1 MAHFAKRR
9 IEDAS
14 SVHGQKFGR
23 FMKWALSHTVTF
35 TIIFLFSFFHTLCQS
50 HGSTLIRFMA
60 ENPGQFTAILWSI

>member
-23 FMKWALSHTVTF
+23 LMNWALSHTVTF
-35 TIIFLFSFFHTLCQS
+35 TIISLFSFFHNFRARVTVPLYS
-50 HGSTLIRFMA
+50 ASWR
-60 ENPGQFTAILWSI
+60 